1 MLVPVRHVFGLF
13 IGIFLAIQTF
23 SQSYINNELKSVIYS
38 QMFDANER
46 ILPVFMAMPGWYF
59 YGTYTYSD
67 QESYFREKSKK
78 DQNQLGFREVVS
90 LELQNNIPLLYSQAS
105 YPAKLQLNSFYNDH
119 LAVNIQVS
127 KTDSITMIEMTNM
140 DGSFRKEARYRDE
153 RLHYQV
159 LANSRGNYITQYNY
173 SDTLIRKTTF
183 NTASRKYRITDEYY
197 NNNVLQSRTAYK
209 SRRSRSK
216 LSIDYSEHFSYDAV
230 QRLVSIRK
238 YNRRNVA
245 LDSTL
250 YIYGENFALE
260 NIFRQGERKTNKY
273 VFNANHTMLEKSIEI
288 PDNIVT
294 VTYQYDYSSRLSQME
309 LRNRNANE
317 SVRFTLIYD
326 NEARL
331 SEICR
336 FDYSGSADN
345 WMMNEKFVLK
355 YNDRN
360 LLETVS
366 RIGNNGHISRMLR
379 YD

>member
-1 MLVPVRHVFGLF
+1 MFMLVPVRHVFGLF

-23 SQSYINNELKSVIYS
+23 SQSYINNEMKSVIYS

-78 DQNQLGFREVVS
+78 DQNQLGFREIVS

-183 NTASRKYRITDEYY
+183 NTASRKYRITDE
-197 NNNVLQSRTAYK
+197 
-209 SRRSRSK
+209 
-216 LSIDYSEHFSYDAV
+216 
-230 QRLVSIRK
+230 
-238 YNRRNVA
+238 
-245 LDSTL
+245 
-250 YIYGENFALE
+250 
-260 NIFRQGERKTNKY
+260 
-273 VFNANHTMLEKSIEI
+273 
-288 PDNIVT
+288 
-294 VTYQYDYSSRLSQME
+294 
-309 LRNRNANE
+309 
-317 SVRFTLIYD
+317 
-326 NEARL
+326 
-331 SEICR
+331 
-336 FDYSGSADN
+336 
-345 WMMNEKFVLK
+345 
-355 YNDRN
+355 
-360 LLETVS
+360 
-366 RIGNNGHISRMLR
+366 
-379 YD
+379 